1 MTLKVKR
8 ISDNEGVLVTI
19 DKNKYLVVVCA
30 GVTHS
35 DHDSIKNELIQELG
49 KNTDIDLYYTRN
61 LLSVFIFDVETLEG
75 LTNNDIVALLPD
87 VEHRTVHN
95 GAIYGNS
102 KISDFSLVRYNREV
116 KLSKKFNTLF
126 TMREG

>member
-8 ISDNEGVLVTI
+8 INDNEGVLVSI
-19 DKNKYLVVVCA
+19 DKNKYLLIVST

-102 KISDFSLVRYNREV
+102 KIGDFNLVRYNGEV